1 MPLQIMSLTDA
12 AAERVREIMEDS
24 ATPVIGVRVG
34 IKDAGCAGQSYT
46 LDYVSEPVK
55 GDDHVVD
62 KGVDVYVE
70 PKATLF
76 LLGTV
81 MDFEEDMLKS
91 GFTFKNP
98 NQTGECGCG
107 ESVTLKPA
115 DLKALAEA
123 RRPLGAS
130 PWRGSLSSFA
140 ASMSA
145 ARTPSRCRR

>member
-1 MPLQIMSLTDA
+1 MPLKIMTLTDA
-12 AAERVREIMEDS
+12 AAERIREIMADS
-24 ATPVIGVRVG
+24 DKPVSGVRVG
-34 IKDAGCAGQSYT
+34 IKNAGCAGQAYT

-55 GDDHVVD
+55 GDDHVED
-62 KGVDVYVE
+62 KGVQVYVE

-81 MDFEEDMLKS
+81 MDFEESILSS

-107 ESVTLKPA
+107 ESVQLKPA

-123 RRPLGAS
+123 RAEV
-130 PWRGSLSSFA
+130 
-140 ASMSA
+140 
-145 ARTPSRCRR
+145 

>member
-1 MPLQIMSLTDA
+1 MPLKIMSLTDA
-12 AAERVREIMEDS
+12 AVERINEIIEDS
-24 ATPVIGVRVG
+24 EKPVVGVRVG

-46 LDYVSEPVK
+46 LAYVSEPVQ
-55 GDDHVVD
+55 GDDHIEE
-62 KGVDVYVE
+62 KGVHVYVE

-81 MDFEEDMLKS
+81 MDFEEDILKS

-107 ESVTLKPA
+107 ESVQLKPA

-123 RRPLGAS
+123 R
-130 PWRGSLSSFA
+130 
-140 ASMSA
+140 
-145 ARTPSRCRR
+145 ARA

>member
-1 MPLQIMSLTDA
+1 MPLPIMSLTDA
-12 AAERVREIMEDS
+12 AAERVREIMADS
-24 ATPVIGVRVG
+24 ETPVVGVRVG
-34 IKDAGCAGQSYT
+34 IRNAGCAGQAYT
-46 LDYVSEPVK
+46 LDYVSEPVT
-55 GDDHVVD
+55 GDDHILD

-81 MDFEEDMLKS
+81 MDFEEDLLKS

-98 NQTGECGCG
+98 NQTGECGCV

-123 RRPLGAS
+123 RA
-130 PWRGSLSSFA
+130 
-140 ASMSA
+140 
-145 ARTPSRCRR
+145 TTH

>member
-1 MPLQIMSLTDA
+1 MALKIMSLTDA
-12 AAERVREIMEDS
+12 AVERINEIIADS
-24 ATPVIGVRVG
+24 ETPVTGVRVG
-34 IKDAGCAGQSYT
+34 VKNAGCAGMAYT
-46 LDYVSEPVK
+46 LDYVAEPIK
-55 GDDHVVD
+55 GDDHVED
-62 KGVDVYVE
+62 KGVQVFIE

-81 MDFEEDMLKS
+81 MDFEETVLSS

-123 RRPLGAS
+123 RAH
-130 PWRGSLSSFA
+130 
-140 ASMSA
+140 
-145 ARTPSRCRR
+145 